1 MLRRG
6 GDSGLLL
13 PCNSL
18 ALKTKT
24 DVHTSYL
31 VTSTQKN
38 GHMEHPTK
46 ARVLMRFLFSLFRDS
61 LHLWKVSRNH
71 GACFTEVTFFCL
83 VCTNP
88 LKWQG
93 LLTSLTFYIHSIHC
107 NEFLQIYRKIGPQK
121 EGKKKKETLQFH
133 CYIHIY
139 HPGGVG
145 IFKLSL
151 WLNF

>member
-1 MLRRG
+1 MLHRG
-6 GDSGLLL
+6 GDSVLLL

-31 VTSTQKN
+31 VTSIQKN

-46 ARVLMRFLFSLFRDS
+46 AKVLMKFLFSLFRDS

-71 GACFTEVTFFCL
+71 GACFTEVTFFLSCL
-83 VCTNP
+83 HLPIKVAGSLGKLNILRTN
-88 LKWQG
+88 
-93 LLTSLTFYIHSIHC
+93 
-107 NEFLQIYRKIGPQK
+107 NEFLQIYRKIGPQREGGEK
-121 EGKKKKETLQFH
+121 EKETLQFH
-133 CYIHIY
+133 CYIY
-139 HPGGVG
+139 HPRRLG

-151 WLNF
+151 WFNF